1 MKKLTMVL
9 ALTLVAMV
17 AFAACASAVTV
28 GFCNIAETAE
38 QHYKIK
44 ESMEAAAAERGWE
57 LIYMNNK
64 LDGQTAVAN
73 ADNMLLRGIDYFV
86 EFNVDISVAPT
97 IMEKMDAAGI
107 PVVAV
112 DIEHPGAVYFGADNY
127 GVGPIVGRYLGEAVK
142 EKWGEAEAMLIIED
156 SISGET
162 VLARTDNIVDG
173 YREIFP
179 DFSDEQVFKV
189 DGGQD
194 PTEAQEQ
201 ITNFLSAHPDITKL
215 AVAPAHSTYRI
226 GAQAAIETAHR
237 EENCL
242 MVSQGEYD
250 YFEYLDA
257 NPEAPENEFYVA
269 TEVYDFKN
277 YGNYIFKILDK
288 MEAGEEVE
296 DYYYPDHYIIDRS
309 NVFEFFP
316 EEKPE

>member
-1 MKKLTMVL
+1 MKKVTTIL
-9 ALTLVAMV
+9 ALLLVAMV

-44 ESMEAAAAERGWE
+44 ESMENAAAERGWD

-73 ADNMLLRGIDYFV
+73 ADAMLLRGIDYFV

-97 IMEKMDAAGI
+97 IMEKMNDANI

-112 DIEHPGAVYFGADNY
+112 DIEHPGAIYFGANNY
-127 GVGPIVGRYLGEAVK
+127 GVGPIVGRYMGELVK
-142 EKWGEAEAMLIIED
+142 EKWGEAEAILIIED
-156 SISGET
+156 SISGEV

-173 YREIFP
+173 YLEVFP
-179 DFSDEQVFKV
+179 DFPLDKV
-189 DGGQD
+189 YKIDGGQD
-194 PTEAQEQ
+194 VTEAQEQ
-201 ITNFLSAHPDITKL
+201 VANFLSAHPDIEKL

-237 EENCL
+237 ENNCL

-250 YFEYLDA
+250 YFDYLKA
-257 NPEAPENEFYVA
+257 NPEEPEWEVYAA

-288 MEAGEEVE
+288 LEAGEETE
-296 DYYYPDHYIIDRS
+296 DYYYPDHYMIDRS
-309 NVFEFFP
+309 NVYDFFP
-316 EEKPE
+316 EEKP